1 MPLPNA
7 SASGIETSSSS
18 FARNIL
24 RFTKIEHTAFS
35 LPLVFAG
42 AWIGTR
48 GLMPPLTVLFLVMLA
63 AVGARIFGMSFNRI
77 FDRKIDALNPRT
89 AGRELPGGRLKVSTA
104 LIVAFSGLLIYLTA
118 CTALGGWCLVLSP
131 LPLIPLLG
139 YSLLKRFTALCH
151 YGIGLC
157 LAMAPLGAFVAA
169 AGHPNFTAEA
179 VIFALFVFWW
189 LSGSDIIYAL
199 MDLES
204 DRQTGIHSLPARLGA
219 VGALKVAGLS
229 HMIAFCCA
237 ASVYYLTDG
246 GPIAALCLVVTALS
260 MGIMYLPMIPVST
273 RFFPI
278 SIIAGTAAALI
289 PVFGRYLSH

>member
-1 MPLPNA
+1 MPHPDAEAL
-7 SASGIETSSSS
+7 GMETSSSNL
-18 FARNIL
+18 ARNIL

-48 GLMPPLTVLFLVMLA
+48 GQTPPLVVLLLIVLA

-89 AGRELPGGRLKVSTA
+89 AGRELPDGRLTVSTA
-104 LIVAFSGLLIYLTA
+104 LIVAFTGLAVYLAA
-118 CTALGGWCLVLSP
+118 CAALGGWCLVLSP

-139 YSLLKRFTALCH
+139 YSLLKRFTAFCH
-151 YGIGLC
+151 FGIGLC

-169 AGHPNFTAEA
+169 AGHPNFTPEA

-199 MDLES
+199 MDLDS
-204 DRQTGIHSLPARLGA
+204 DRKTGVHSLPARFGTTD
-219 VGALKVAGLS
+219 ALWIAGIS
-229 HMIAFCCA
+229 HVLAFCCA
-237 ASVYYLTDG
+237 AAVYYLTDG
-246 GPIAALCLVVTALS
+246 GPVAALALSVSALS
-260 MGIMYLPMIPVST
+260 MGAMYLPMIPISA
-273 RFFPI
+273 RFFPV

-289 PVFGRYLSH
+289 PIFGRYL

>member
-1 MPLPNA
+1 MPRPN
-7 SASGIETSSSS
+7 SETLGIEASSSNL
-18 FARNIL
+18 ARNIL

-48 GLMPPLTVLFLVMLA
+48 GQTPPLAVLLLVLLA

-77 FDRKIDALNPRT
+77 FDRNIDALNPRT
-89 AGRELPGGRLKVSTA
+89 AGRELPDGRLTVSTA
-104 LIVAFSGLLIYLTA
+104 LIVAFTGLLVYLAA
-118 CTALGGWCLVLSP
+118 CVALGGWCLVLSP

-151 YGIGLC
+151 FGIGLC

-169 AGHPNFTAEA
+169 AGRPNFTPEA
-179 VIFALFVFWW
+179 IIFALFVFWW
-189 LSGSDIIYAL
+189 LSGSDILYAL

-204 DRQTGIHSLPARLGA
+204 DRKTGVHSLPARLGA
-219 VGALKVAGLS
+219 TGALWVAGIS
-229 HMIAFCCA
+229 HLLAFCCA
-237 ASVYYLTDG
+237 VTVYFLTDG
-246 GPIAALCLVVTALS
+246 GPVAALALS
-260 MGIMYLPMIPVST
+260 LSALAMGAMYLPMIPVST
-273 RFFPI
+273 RFFPV

-289 PVFGRYLSH
+289 PIFGRYL